1 MIGETIKMREK
12 NYQNRMNNVRISLP
26 ISLSLFKGEI
36 RESSLN
42 YYKIPELIPTL
53 LFGREGLIN
62 RSN

>member
-1 MIGETIKMREK
+1 M
-12 NYQNRMNNVRISLP
+12 ISLT